1 MHLLE
6 LLMNSLLSKL
16 VDHSQQVRMLC
27 IRGLGN
33 MVSIGAQKI
42 QAYSTTILSAM
53 MAGMDD
59 KEDTEMKITLEAMNG
74 LSKIL
79 SLLDETSIRQILINI
94 CLRIRPC
101 FEKVLLLSRKKSD
114 NSLFVF
120 LVILSFCFTIRLLE
134 ISAFVECFSKNT

>member
-1 MHLLE
+1 
-6 LLMNSLLSKL
+6 MNSLLSKL

-101 FEKVLLLSRKKSD
+101 FEKVLLLSRKNLIILYS
-114 NSLFVF
+114 FF
-120 LVILSFCFTIRLLE
+120 L
-134 ISAFVECFSKNT
+134 